1 MLRNITCDSI
11 CHNFNEAAPVRKAE
25 CENKEDQVLQHT
37 ALFARM
43 VNSTLN
49 SAVRKKKLSLH
60 IQKVWLFIKAKR
72 IFPHSYFQPWSDLQP
87 VRWRQIIRDA
97 YLAVT
102 LVFRLLN
109 VVQLLQSR
117 GQPFTRQDKVLCV
130 CWKYSSIMSI
140 CK

>member
-1 MLRNITCDSI
+1 MLKTFASI
-11 CHNFNEAAPVRKAE
+11 RLIFS
-25 CENKEDQVLQHT
+25 LQLLSSGASRCNRAGKQSSASSAT
-37 ALFARM
+37 ARM
-43 VNSTLN
+43 ANSTQN
-49 SAVRKKKLSLH
+49 SAVRKGKKLSLH